1 MSKIIET
8 FYTENNIP
16 AFLLKQ
22 KMNAFEKHKDIA
34 SEFEYWIEHKSY
46 MANGCIIEGYSASQL
61 ATITEYLDGE
71 SAFLLLIE
79 LRENPQKAK
88 KRISD
93 GFKRK

>member
-1 MSKIIET
+1 
-8 FYTENNIP
+8 
-16 AFLLKQ
+16 
-22 KMNAFEKHKDIA
+22 
-34 SEFEYWIEHKSY
+34 
-46 MANGCIIEGYSASQL
+46 MADGCIVEGYSASQL
-61 ATITEYLDGE
+61 AAITEYLDGE

>member
-61 ATITEYLDGE
+61 AAITEYLDGE